1 MQTYPLNM
9 DATAALTKATQLITL
24 ASNAGASAEEART
37 AAFLAAKLIAQHGL
51 VLVSKAPAYKAPPAY
66 KSSAPHYKPA
76 AKPTPKPAPK
86 PAYVVVKSSLFCACK
101 KCGKTIKAGEP
112 ASVSQA
118 NVWNMKGAR
127 HVACA

>member
-1 MQTYPLNM
+1 MRDYLLNM

-51 VLVSKAPAYKAPPAY
+51 MLVSKAPAYKSHAPQ
-66 KSSAPHYKPA
+66 YKPA
-76 AKPTPKPAPK
+76 AKPAPKPAPQAPK
-86 PAYVVVKSSLFCACK
+86 YTVIKSPLFCACK
-101 KCGKTIKAGEP
+101 KCGKTIKAGEV
-112 ASVSQA
+112 ASVAAA
-118 NVWNMKGAR
+118 NAWNMKGAR